1 MAWGRRISSPTW
13 RDWPV
18 PVDARRRLKTFLRS
32 VVRSSPVQ
40 RISHWLHAE
49 NDGDPKAG
57 PARSRAEA
65 CFIHIPK
72 TGGTFVTQ
80 AESYHQTVVFPMRD
94 LNHAT
99 LVNQDWEA
107 LRDIPP
113 PFLET
118 NAVPLSAVDD
128 HVVFSNARNIFAFFV
143 SYFHHAAGHVEKY
156 RNPHHYD
163 FSIANRGFD
172 YLIRTISDRDSIWPG
187 RKLVHYQLF
196 SQPSGRSVVDWI
208 NCTATLDRDLHAM
221 AQHLGLDFR
230 RGKPQRVGPRSDYR
244 THYTDAL
251 AEIVSRTWG
260 REFEL
265 LGFEFDHP
273 GSKYSPLELAQRVRS
288 ARYVLRDDRLV
299 LPNDPGHRGERVP
312 APGEHALPC

>member
-1 MAWGRRISSPTW
+1 MLT
-13 RDWPV
+13 
-18 PVDARRRLKTFLRS
+18 DAQRRLKTILRGL
-32 VVRSSPVQ
+32 VRSKPAQ

-49 NDGDPKAG
+49 SDADPEAE
-57 PARSRAEA
+57 PAESRAEA

-80 AESYHQTVVFPMRD
+80 AESRHRTIVAPMRD

-99 LVNQDWEA
+99 LVNQDWET

-113 PFLET
+113 PFSES
-118 NAVPLSAVDD
+118 NAVPLSAVDG
-128 HVVFSNARNIFAFFV
+128 HAVFSNARNIFSFFV
-143 SYFHHAAGHVEKY
+143 SYFHHAGGHVEKY

-172 YLIRTISDRDSIWPG
+172 YLIRTISDRDSIWPS

-196 SQPSGRSVVDWI
+196 SQPSGLSVVDWI

-221 AQHLGLDFR
+221 AQHLGFDFHN
-230 RGKPQRVGPRSDYR
+230 GQPQRVGPRSDYR

-251 AEIVSRTWG
+251 VEIVSRTWG
-260 REFEL
+260 RELEL
-265 LGFEFDHP
+265 FGFEFDHP
-273 GSKYSPLELAQRVRS
+273 ASKYSPLELAQRVRS
-288 ARYVLRDDRLV
+288 SRYVLREDRLV
-299 LPNDPGHRGERVP
+299 LPNDPGHRGGRVP
-312 APGEHALPC
+312 ASGEHAFPG

>member
-1 MAWGRRISSPTW
+1 MPT
-13 RDWPV
+13 
-18 PVDARRRLKTFLRS
+18 DAQRRLKTVLRGL
-32 VVRSSPVQ
+32 VRSRPVQ

-49 NDGDPKAG
+49 SDADRE
-57 PARSRAEA
+57 PAPVETRAAA

-80 AESYHQTVVFPMRD
+80 AESPNQTIVAPMRD

-99 LVNQDWEA
+99 LVNQDWET
-107 LRDIPP
+107 LRDVPP

-118 NAVPLSAVDD
+118 NAVPLSDVDG
-128 HVVFSNARNIFAFFV
+128 HVVFSNARNIFSFLV
-143 SYFHHAAGHVEKY
+143 SYFHHAGGHVEKY

-163 FSIANRGFD
+163 FSIANKGFD
-172 YLIRTISDRDSIWPG
+172 YLVRTISDRDSIWPS

-196 SQPSGRSVVDWI
+196 SQPSGLSVVDWI

-221 AQHLGLDFR
+221 AQHLGFDFHP
-230 RGKPQRVGPRSDYR
+230 GPPQRVGPGSDYR

-260 REFEL
+260 RELVL

-273 GSKYSPLELAQRVRS
+273 ESKYAPLELAQRVRS
-288 ARYVLRDDRLV
+288 ARYVLRDDRLT
-299 LPNDPGHRGERVP
+299 LPNEPGHHGEQGPERGKQ
-312 APGEHALPC
+312 AYPC

>member
-1 MAWGRRISSPTW
+1 M
-13 RDWPV
+13 

-32 VVRSSPVQ
+32 VVSSRPVR

-49 NDGDPKAG
+49 SDAEPEAG
-57 PARSRAEA
+57 PAQWRAEA

-80 AESYHQTVVFPMRD
+80 AESRNQTIVSPMRD

-99 LVNQDWEA
+99 LVDQDWQA

-113 PFLET
+113 PFFES
-118 NAVPLSAVDD
+118 NAVPLSALDG
-128 HVVFSNARNIFAFFV
+128 HVVFSNARNIFSFFV
-143 SYFHHAAGHVEKY
+143 SYFHHAGGHVEKY

-172 YLIRTISDRDSIWPG
+172 YLIRAICDRDSIWPS

-196 SQPSGRSVVDWI
+196 SQPSGLSVVDWI

-221 AQHLGLDFR
+221 SQHLGFDFHH
-230 RGKPQRVGPRSDYR
+230 GQPQRVGPRTDYR

-260 REFEL
+260 RELEL
-265 LGFEFDHP
+265 FGFEFDHP
-273 GSKYSPLELAQRVRS
+273 ESKYSPLDLAQRVRS

-299 LPNDPGHRGERVP
+299 LPNDPSHSSDRVR
-312 APGEHALPC
+312 ASGEHAFPC